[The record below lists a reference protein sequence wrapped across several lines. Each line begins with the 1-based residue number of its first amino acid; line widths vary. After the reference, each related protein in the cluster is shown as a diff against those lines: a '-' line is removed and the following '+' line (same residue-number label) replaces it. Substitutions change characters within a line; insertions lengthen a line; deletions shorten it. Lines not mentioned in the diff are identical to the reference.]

1 MSNPVITRLG
11 VNQFWYKHWY
21 SDHKYNKL
29 VKEDALITQ
38 FTKFYLNHGIIRDS
52 NPFVHEYWYRKTYRK
67 IRSADQKYK
76 NLQAFRRYF
85 YTNERLGIEHSY
97 YIRYRTGEYFPM
109 RLWVMR
115 YGGWLFISVHW
126 FKPVKSKRT
135 QFSATKNKTIGSI
148 SRSTA
153 SESTTKRISLLNNYR
168 NSRSYKQLD
177 YAF

>member
-1 MSNPVITRLG
+1 MGNPVITRLG
-11 VNQFWYKHWY
+11 INQFWYKHWY
-21 SDHKYNKL
+21 SDHQYAQV

-38 FTKFYLNHGIIRDS
+38 FTKFYLNHGVIRES

-67 IRSADQKYK
+67 IRSQDQKYK

-97 YIRYRTGEYFPM
+97 FIRYRTGEYFPM

-126 FKPVKSKRT
+126 FKPLKSKRSKY
-135 QFSATKNKTIGSI
+135 FRSRSKTVGSI

-153 SESTTKRISLLNNYR
+153 SEKTFKRSGLVAQYVSSLAYKKTTYI
-168 NSRSYKQLD
+168 
-177 YAF
+177 F